1 MHDNTVHMQEDCAI
15 IYEVF
20 TKQRTSCMNAILEF
34 LNGQM
39 NQPEFYG
46 SLQSSWFHYLAII
59 LVILG
64 SIIAIKRLKGM
75 NEKKLDVV
83 LIIFSLILFIFELY
97 KQLIFSYQANWN
109 YQWYAFPFQFCSTP
123 MYIALAAGL
132 TKNKMIKDA
141 MISFLATFGL
151 FAGTAVIIYPA
162 TVFVQTTGINIQT
175 MVHHGGMTILGMGL
189 LANHVNLKWSSVMK
203 ASMVFAS
210 LMVIAMVMNGIF
222 NTFIQDGTF
231 NMFFI
236 NHKFENGI
244 PVLMIF
250 QPLVPHVIFLMIYLF
265 GFMLCASIVFG
276 LRLSLNRFHFQ
287 RKPVFQKVRE
297 Q

>member
-1 MHDNTVHMQEDCAI
+1 
-15 IYEVF
+15 
-20 TKQRTSCMNAILEF
+20 MNALLEF

-46 SLQSSWFHYLAII
+46 SIQTSWFHYIAMI

-64 SIIAIKRLKGM
+64 SIISIKRLKGVD
-75 NEKKLDVV
+75 EKKLNRV
-83 LIIFSLILFIFELY
+83 LIIFSITLLAFELY

-132 TKNKMIKDA
+132 TKNKIIKEA
-141 MISFLATFGL
+141 MINFLALFGL
-151 FAGTAVIIYPA
+151 FAGAAVMIYPA
-162 TVFVQTTGINIQT
+162 TVFVTAIGINIQT
-175 MVHHGGMTILGMGL
+175 MVHHGGMVILGMGL
-189 LANHVNLKWSSVMK
+189 LVNHVKLKWTSVIK
-203 ASMVFAS
+203 ASIVFAS
-210 LMVIAMVMNGIF
+210 LMVVAMVMNGLF
-222 NTFIQDGTF
+222 NGFVHDGTF

-250 QPLVPHVIFLMIYLF
+250 QPLVPHIVFLMIYLF
-265 GFMLCASIVFG
+265 GFMLCASIVFSI
-276 LRLSLNRFHFQ
+276 RLGISRIQLQ
-287 RKPVFQKVRE
+287 KKPAYQKA
-297 Q
+297 

>member
-1 MHDNTVHMQEDCAI
+1 MQ
-15 IYEVF
+15 
-20 TKQRTSCMNAILEF
+20 TILEF
-34 LNGQM
+34 LDGQM
-39 NQPEFYG
+39 NQPELYG
-46 SLQSSWFHYLAII
+46 NLSVSWFHYLSII
-59 LVILG
+59 LVVIG
-64 SIIAIKRLKGM
+64 SIMAVTRLKGIS
-75 NEKKLDVV
+75 EKTLNRV
-83 LIIFSLILFIFELY
+83 LIIFSVILLTFEVY
-97 KQLIFSYQANWN
+97 KQLIFSYHADWD

-132 TKNKMIKDA
+132 IKNKKVKDA

-151 FAGTAVIIYPA
+151 FAGIAVIIYPA
-162 TVFVQTTGINIQT
+162 TVFVQTIGINIQT
-175 MVHHGGMTILGMGL
+175 MVHHGGMAIMGIGL
-189 LANHVNLKWSSVMK
+189 LANHVKIKWSSVLK

-210 LMVIAMVMNGIF
+210 LMVIAMVMNDIF
-222 NTFIQDGTF
+222 NAWIHNGTF

-276 LRLSLNRFHFQ
+276 IRYILSKLKFE
-287 RKPVFQKVRE
+287 RKPSYQNA
-297 Q
+297 